1 MGKAAASGFWP
12 SVRKNALSD
21 SALVS
26 IPTDVDASPRLSG
39 SARAIEAVH
48 ASAPRLGVFVLDG
61 AIVLVAS
68 LLAGATTVAA
78 VAAAA
83 AFLTV
88 GRLTNLYSDRSLDAQ
103 GIGWYLRVLPYAL
116 LAVATALVLAGHH
129 GTALLA
135 PVLGVALALIAVRAA
150 AWISVSARRRRR
162 EGLTGALLVGG
173 PARTHTIARRI
184 KAFPEAGLQVA
195 ATFAPSNT
203 NGERSRARGLLKSGA
218 VGHILVAADS
228 HDEALVAECLSWT
241 DGRPVEV
248 HLVLPVGVQPG
259 HGSRIGDLSLLTL
272 RRANASAS
280 RLFWGKRLIDILGSA
295 LLLLFLA
302 PVLVLVSFAILLYD
316 GRPVIYRQKRVG
328 RDNREFT
335 IWKFRSMVVGAD
347 KLNEQYAN
355 DNVASGLLFKL
366 PGDPRVTPVGSM
378 IRRLSLDELPQLVNV
393 LKGDMSLVG
402 PRPLPVDPEDF
413 DEVASR
419 RHRVKP
425 GITGPWQVAG
435 GHTVAYDDMIKLD
448 LAYVDTWSIRKDL
461 WYLAMTI
468 PTVLVRRSSAY

>member
-1 MGKAAASGFWP
+1 MLATP
-12 SVRKNALSD
+12 LEVRSTKL
-21 SALVS
+21 
-26 IPTDVDASPRLSG
+26 PW

-48 ASAPRLGVFVLDG
+48 ASAPRLGVFVVDG
-61 AIVLVAS
+61 VIVLVAS
-68 LLAGATTVAA
+68 LLAGATAVAA
-78 VAAAA
+78 IVAAA
-83 AFLTV
+83 AFLAV

-103 GIGWYLRVLPYAL
+103 GIAWYLRLLPYPL
-116 LAVATALVLAGHH
+116 LAVATALVVAGHH
-129 GTALLA
+129 GTSLLA
-135 PVLGVALALIAVRAA
+135 PVLGVALALTLVRSIAWV
-150 AWISVSARRRRR
+150 SVSARRRRR
-162 EGLTGALLVGG
+162 EGLTGVLLVGA
-173 PARTHTIARRI
+173 PSRTHTIARRI
-184 KAFPEAGLQVA
+184 KAFPEAGLEVA
-195 ATFAPSNT
+195 ATFAPTNT
-203 NGERSRARGLLKSGA
+203 NGERSRARALLQSGA
-218 VGHILVAADS
+218 VGHILVAADA
-228 HDEALVAECLSWT
+228 HDEALVEECLRWA

-259 HGSRIGDLSLLTL
+259 HGSRIGDLGVLSL
-272 RRANASAS
+272 RRANASK
-280 RLFWGKRLIDILGSA
+280 LFWGKRLIDIVGSA
-295 LLLLFLA
+295 LLLMFLA
-302 PVLVLVSFAILLYD
+302 PVLMLVSLAILLYD

-328 RDNREFT
+328 RDNEEFT

-347 KLNEQYAN
+347 KLTEQYASE
-355 DNVASGLLFKL
+355 NVASGLLFKL

-413 DEVASR
+413 DEIASR

-448 LAYVDTWSIRKDL
+448 LAYVDTWSVRKDL

>member
-1 MGKAAASGFWP
+1 MGKAAVSGFWP
-12 SVRKNALSD
+12 SVRRHDPRAS
-21 SALVS
+21 LVVA
-26 IPTDVDASPRLSG
+26 PVDAPTKLSR
-39 SARAIEAVH
+39 SARAIEDVH

-61 AIVLVAS
+61 LIVLAAC
-68 LLAGATTVAA
+68 LLAGATAAAAVAA
-78 VAAAA
+78 VAA
-83 AFLTV
+83 FLAV

-103 GIGWYLRVLPYAL
+103 GLSWYLRLLPYPL
-116 LAVATALVLAGHH
+116 LAVATALVVAGHH
-129 GTALLA
+129 GTSLLG
-135 PVLGVALALIAVRAA
+135 PVLGVGLALTAVRAA
-150 AWISVSARRRRR
+150 AWFSVSARRRRR
-162 EGLTGALLVGG
+162 EGLTGALLVGD
-173 PARTHTIARRI
+173 PSRTHNIARRI

-195 ATFAPSNT
+195 ATFAPTNT

-218 VGHILVAADS
+218 VSHILVAADA
-228 HDEALVAECLSWT
+228 HDEALIAECLSWT

-248 HLVLPVGVQPG
+248 HLVLPVGVQPS
-259 HGSRIGDLSLLTL
+259 HGSRIGDLSVLTL
-272 RRANASAS
+272 RRANAS
-280 RLFWGKRLIDILGSA
+280 RMFWGKRLIDILGSA

-302 PVLVLVSFAILLYD
+302 PVLMLVSLAILLYD

-347 KLNEQYAN
+347 KLNEQYAS
-355 DNVASGLLFKL
+355 DNVANGLLFKL

-413 DEVASR
+413 DEIASR

-448 LAYVDTWSIRKDL
+448 LAYVDTWSVRKDL